1 MLKTEK
7 PDGLAYVE
15 TSALDGERNLKPRF
29 APMEIQLG
37 FTEIFC
43 LVNKKQ
49 NQMKIE
55 TILPNKDLN
64 NFEGLIEIC
73 GC

>member
-1 MLKTEK
+1 MPADCILLKTTK

-37 FTEIFC
+37 FTD
-43 LVNKKQ
+43 LLGHVNKK
-49 NQMKIE
+49 
-55 TILPNKDLN
+55 
-64 NFEGLIEIC
+64 
-73 GC
+73 

>member
-1 MLKTEK
+1 MLQDIKVGDILEVKDEQVLPADCILLKTEK

-37 FTEIFC
+37 FTEIFG
-43 LVNKKQ
+43 LVNKK
-49 NQMKIE
+49 
-55 TILPNKDLN
+55 
-64 NFEGLIEIC
+64 
-73 GC
+73 